1 MKNLTEKQKK
11 IYDFII
17 STLEDTSRLPSLTE
31 IARHFSFNRSRAF
44 TAIEALIKKGVI
56 NRNENGYITL
66 CDEERVK
73 LINKKIKKADGG
85 FSYANIEDEK
95 EEYFSMMIFSD
106 EMKNIGLLSGDEGIF
121 KRCDSAK
128 SGDIV
133 LCRLGEEERL
143 ALRRLI
149 IRSDGLFELVPEN
162 DSMGKTVSKE
172 IKIEAR
178 LIKSRRTYV

>member
-85 FSYANIEDEK
+85 FSYANT
-95 EEYFSMMIFSD
+95 
-106 EMKNIGLLSGDEGIF
+106 
-121 KRCDSAK
+121 KRRRR
-128 SGDIV
+128 DIQKM
-133 LCRLGEEERL
+133 R
-143 ALRRLI
+143 
-149 IRSDGLFELVPEN
+149 
-162 DSMGKTVSKE
+162 
-172 IKIEAR
+172 
-178 LIKSRRTYV
+178 